1 MEPLWGPTEERFRE
15 LEEDVYSTWEPDWW
29 NESRRITSLRG
40 LTDRHAE
47 ETQQQG
53 SVFGTKRLPERIKR
67 DRSPRWDAICP
78 ALSVSLNGCHCKS
91 WNCFMTIR
99 WTLDLT
105 SAVYDFQLLWK
116 LWAVPHTR
124 VFPTERAQRS
134 TTEENTK
141 IWNDCSIWSTAIAMW
156 LLRCSEQ
163 LCYVVAK
170 VFQAVF
176 RMLCIC

>member
-1 MEPLWGPTEERFRE
+1 MCSASQNVCNYTSMEPLWGPTEERFRE
-15 LEEDVYSTWEPDWW
+15 LEENVYSTWEPDWW

-78 ALSVSLNGCHCKS
+78 ALSASLNGCHCKS

-116 LWAVPHTR
+116 LWAVHTLECFLQR
-124 VFPTERAQRS
+124 ELRDPLLKRTQRS
-134 TTEENTK
+134 GTTV
-141 IWNDCSIWSTAIAMW
+141 SFGQQ
-156 LLRCSEQ
+156 LL
-163 LCYVVAK
+163 LCG
-170 VFQAVF
+170 
-176 RMLCIC
+176 C